1 MLHLEFKERYGCEY
15 GTYSSG
21 LLTGIAGGLL
31 HGHGVRVPGGLLG
44 ARFLLL
50 LRGLEETEE
59 AVLEHGDGW

>member
-1 MLHLEFKERYGCEY
+1 M
-15 GTYSSG
+15 
-21 LLTGIAGGLL
+21 TGIAGGLL